1 MKIVALSDTHG
12 SHREISVPE
21 CDVMVFAGDMTNRG
35 EIECVRDFAKWAIEQ
50 PARHV
55 VAIAGNHDWCFYKRN
70 KGRNAL
76 EDAGIIYLQD
86 EMCIIDGIKF
96 WGSPWQPEFCNWA
109 FNLPRGEAL
118 REKWQMIPE
127 DTDVLITHGPPLG
140 ILDDIAG
147 GPALGDADLLDEVT
161 NIVKPKVHIF
171 GHIHDGYGTQ
181 REGETTFVNAS
192 LLDEWYNVANTPIE
206 VTL

>member
-1 MKIVALSDTHG
+1 
-12 SHREISVPE
+12 
-21 CDVMVFAGDMTNRG
+21 
-35 EIECVRDFAKWAIEQ
+35 
-50 PARHV
+50 
-55 VAIAGNHDWCFYKRN
+55 
-70 KGRNAL
+70 
-76 EDAGIIYLQD
+76 
-86 EMCIIDGIKF
+86 MCIIDGIKL

-140 ILDDIAG
+140 ILDNIAG